1 MPNVRRRTFL
11 PACYLLGL
19 LAQAAAPVVDWDK
32 AKAETLL
39 HYQSIVRMNTSNP
52 PGNETSVVNYLKDV
66 LDREGI
72 SYQVFALEPSRANL
86 VARLKGNGRKKP
98 ILILGHTDTVG
109 VQPEMWPVDPF
120 GAVRKDGYI
129 WGRGTTDNKD
139 CVTAGLMLMLHLKR
153 LRVPL
158 DRDVIFVAEASEES
172 SSGPINVGIEY
183 LIKNHWADIEA
194 EYALA
199 EGGFVHSENGRV
211 RYVEI
216 AATEKVPRRAKLI
229 ATGTSGHGSRPRRD
243 NAIVHL
249 STAVSKVA
257 SWEPPMRL
265 NDVTRTFFERL
276 STISPPEEAARHNGL
291 VDPQK
296 TGAIQNY
303 FAEHDL
309 GKYSVLRTSISPT
322 ILSGGF
328 RQNVIP
334 SQAEAMLDIR
344 ALPDEDMTL
353 FYAEMD
359 RVIGDPAVKIVPS
372 APGRP
377 PAPPSRLDT
386 EMFRALEA
394 AQRRL
399 YPNAITIP
407 GMVTGATDLAQL
419 RARGVQ
425 AYGVGPR
432 FDEAEFAEHGWHS
445 DVERLSEDSLYELV
459 QFLWYAVLDIA
470 ASKQISER

>member
-1 MPNVRRRTFL
+1 MPNFRRRIFL
-11 PACYLLGL
+11 PIFFL
-19 LAQAAAPVVDWDK
+19 LALPGRAAEPVVDWNK

-72 SYQVFALEPSRANL
+72 SYQVFALEPNRANL

-98 ILILGHTDTVG
+98 VLIMGHTDTVG
-109 VQPEMWPVDPF
+109 VQREMWPVDPF

-139 CVTAGLMLMLHLKR
+139 CVAAGLMLMLQLKR

-158 DRDVIFVAEASEES
+158 DRDVIYVAEASEES
-172 SSGPINVGIEY
+172 SGGPSSVGIDY
-183 LIKNHWADIEA
+183 LVKEHWPDIEA

-199 EGGFVHSENGRV
+199 EGGFVHSENGQV
-211 RYVEI
+211 RFVEI

-249 STAVSKVA
+249 STAVSKIGN
-257 SWEPPMRL
+257 WEPPMRL

-276 STISPPEEAARHNGL
+276 ATISPPEEAARYNGL

-296 TGAIQNY
+296 TAAIQNY
-303 FAEHDL
+303 FADHDL
-309 GKYSVLRTSISPT
+309 AKYSVLRTSISPT
-322 ILSGGF
+322 MVSGGF
-328 RQNVIP
+328 RENVIP

-344 ALPDEDMTL
+344 ALPGEDMTK

-386 EMFRALEA
+386 EMFRSLEA

-419 RARGVQ
+419 RAKGVQ
-425 AYGVGPR
+425 AYGIGPR
-432 FDEAEFAEHGWHS
+432 FEEAEFAGHGWHS
-445 DVERLSEDSLYELV
+445 DVERLSEESLYGLV
-459 QFLWYAVLDIA
+459 QFMWYAVLDIA
-470 ASKQISER
+470 ASK

>member
-1 MPNVRRRTFL
+1 MCRMLPLFL
-11 PACYLLGL
+11 LLAL
-19 LAQAAAPVVDWDK
+19 AAQAAEPVVDWEK
-32 AKAETLL
+32 LKAETLQ
-39 HYQSIVRMNTSNP
+39 HFQAIVRIDTSNP
-52 PGNETSVVNYLKDV
+52 PGNETAVVNYLKSV

-72 SYQVFALEPSRANL
+72 AYQIFAREPSRANL

-98 ILILGHTDTVG
+98 LLILGHTDTVG
-109 VQPEMWPVDPF
+109 VQREVWPVDPF
-120 GAVRKDGYI
+120 GAVRQDGFI

-139 CVTAGLMLMLHLKR
+139 CVAAGLMLMLQLKR
-153 LRVPL
+153 LGVAL
-158 DRDVIFVAEASEES
+158 DRDVIYVAEASEES
-172 SSGPINVGIEY
+172 STSAVNAGIDY
-183 LIKNHWADIEA
+183 LVQEHWADIEA

-243 NAIVHL
+243 NAIAHL

-257 SWEPPMRL
+257 TWEPPMRL

-276 STISPPEEAARHNGL
+276 STISPPEEAARYNGL

-296 TGAIQNY
+296 TAAIQNY
-303 FAEHDL
+303 FAENDL
-309 GKYSVLRTSISPT
+309 GKYSILRTSISPT
-322 ILSGGF
+322 MFNAGYRL
-328 RQNVIP
+328 NVIP
-334 SQAEAMLDIR
+334 SQAEATLDIR
-344 ALPDEDMTL
+344 ALPDEDMTK
-353 FYAEMD
+353 FFAQMD
-359 RVIGDPAVKIVPS
+359 RIIGDPAVKIVPS

-377 PAPPSRLDT
+377 SAPPSRLDT

-399 YPNAITIP
+399 YPGAITIP

-419 RARGVQ
+419 RAKGVQ
-425 AYGVGPR
+425 AYGIGPR
-432 FDEAEFAEHGWHS
+432 FDEKEFAEHGWHS
-445 DVERLSEDSLYELV
+445 DVERLSEDSLHGLV
-459 QFLWYAVLDIA
+459 QFLWYSVLGVA
-470 ASKQISER
+470 ATN

>member
-1 MPNVRRRTFL
+1 MSNLRRSLTFL
-11 PACYLLGL
+11 IFVLAAPA
-19 LAQAAAPVVDWDK
+19 AEPVVDWEK
-32 AKAETLL
+32 AKAETLR
-39 HYQSIVRMNTSNP
+39 HFQAIVRMNTSNP
-52 PGNETSVVNYLKDV
+52 PGNETTVVNYLKEV

-72 SYQVFALEPSRANL
+72 SYQVFAREPSRANL
-86 VARLKGNGRKKP
+86 VARLKGNGSKKP

-109 VQPEMWPVDPF
+109 VQPEKWPVDPF

-139 CVTAGLMLMLHLKR
+139 GVTAGLMLMLHLKR
-153 LRVPL
+153 LKVPL
-158 DRDVIFVAEASEES
+158 DRDVIYVAEASEES
-172 SSGPINVGIEY
+172 STSPVNVGIDFLVQE
-183 LIKNHWADIEA
+183 HWADIEA

-211 RYVEI
+211 RFVEI
-216 AATEKVPRRAKLI
+216 AASEKVPRRAKLI

-243 NAIVHL
+243 NAIAHL
-249 STAVSKVA
+249 STAVSKIA
-257 SWEPPMRL
+257 NWEPPMRL

-276 STISPPEEAARHNGL
+276 GTISPPEEAARYNGL
-291 VDPQK
+291 VDPRR
-296 TGAIQNY
+296 TAAIQNY

-309 GKYSVLRTSISPT
+309 GKYSILRTSISPT
-322 ILSGGF
+322 MLNGGF
-328 RQNVIP
+328 RENVIP

-344 ALPDEDMTL
+344 ALPDEDMTK
-353 FYAEMD
+353 FYAEMG

-377 PAPPSRLDT
+377 AAPPSRLDT

-399 YPNAITIP
+399 YPGAITVP

-419 RARGVQ
+419 RAKGVQ
-425 AYGVGPR
+425 AYGIGPR

-445 DVERLSEDSLYELV
+445 DVERLSEDSLYGLV
-459 QFLWYAVLDIA
+459 QFMWYAVIGIA
-470 ASKQISER
+470 ATK

>member
-1 MPNVRRRTFL
+1 MPSFRKCIFLPTFL
-11 PACYLLGL
+11 L
-19 LAQAAAPVVDWDK
+19 LALSTRAAEPVVDWDK
-32 AKAETLL
+32 AKAEILL
-39 HYQSIVRMNTSNP
+39 HFQSIVRLNTSNP
-52 PGNETSVVNYLKDV
+52 PGNETAVVNYLKSV
-66 LDREGI
+66 FDREGI
-72 SYQVFALEPSRANL
+72 SYQVFALEPGRANL
-86 VARLKGNGRKKP
+86 VARLKGNGSKKP

-109 VQPEMWPVDPF
+109 VQPEKWPVDPF
-120 GAVRKDGYI
+120 GAVLKDGYI

-139 CVTAGLMLMLHLKR
+139 GVAAGLMLMLQLKR
-153 LRVPL
+153 LGVPL

-172 SSGPINVGIEY
+172 SSGPLNVGIEY
-183 LIKNHWADIEA
+183 LIKEHWPDIEA

-199 EGGFVHSENGRV
+199 EGGFVHSENGQV
-211 RYVEI
+211 RFVEI

-249 STAVSKVA
+249 SSAVGKIGN
-257 SWEPPMRL
+257 WQPPMRL

-276 STISPPEEAARHNGL
+276 STISPPEEAARYNGL

-296 TGAIQNY
+296 TAAIQNN
-303 FAEHDL
+303 FADHDL
-309 GKYSVLRTSISPT
+309 GKYSILRTSISPT
-322 ILSGGF
+322 MLSGGF

-344 ALPDEDMTL
+344 ALPDEDMTK

-359 RVIGDPAVKIVPS
+359 RVIGDPSIKIVPS
-372 APGRP
+372 PPGRP
-377 PAPPSRLDT
+377 AAPPSRLDT

-399 YPNAITIP
+399 YPKAITIP

-419 RARGVQ
+419 RAKGVQ
-425 AYGVGPR
+425 AYGIGPR

-445 DVERLSEDSLYELV
+445 DVERLSEDSLYGFV
-459 QFLWYAVLDIA
+459 QFMWYAVLNIA
-470 ASKQISER
+470 ASK

>member
-1 MPNVRRRTFL
+1 MPNFSRLAFWPTLLILSLSARAAE
-11 PACYLLGL
+11 PA
-19 LAQAAAPVVDWDK
+19 VDWDK
-32 AKAETLL
+32 VKAETLL
-39 HYQSIVRMNTSNP
+39 HYQSVVRINSTNP
-52 PGNETSVVNYLKDV
+52 PGNETSVVNYLKGV

-72 SYQVFALEPSRANL
+72 SNQVFALEPGRANL
-86 VARLKGNGRKKP
+86 VARLKGNGRKRP

-109 VQPEMWPVDPF
+109 VQPEVWPVDPF

-139 CVTAGLMLMLHLKR
+139 CVAAGLMLMLQLKR
-153 LRVPL
+153 LGVPL
-158 DRDVIFVAEASEES
+158 DRDVIYVAEASEES
-172 SSGPINVGIEY
+172 SSGPVNVGIEY
-183 LIKNHWADIEA
+183 LIKEHWPDIEA

-211 RYVEI
+211 RFVEI
-216 AATEKVPRRAKLI
+216 AATEKVPRRAKLV

-249 STAVSKVA
+249 STAVSKIGT
-257 SWEPPMRL
+257 WEPPMRL

-276 STISPPEEAARHNGL
+276 STISPPEEAARYNGL

-296 TGAIQNY
+296 TAAIQNY

-309 GKYSVLRTSISPT
+309 GKYSILRTSISPT
-322 ILSGGF
+322 MLNGGF

-344 ALPDEDMTL
+344 ALPDEDMTA
-353 FYAEMD
+353 FYAEMN
-359 RVIGDPAVKIVPS
+359 RVIGDPAVKIVPA

-377 PAPPSRLDT
+377 AAPPSRLDT
-386 EMFRALEA
+386 DMFRALEA

-419 RARGVQ
+419 RAKGVQ
-425 AYGVGPR
+425 AYGIGPR

-445 DVERLSEDSLYELV
+445 DVERLSEDSLYGLV
-459 QFLWYAVLDIA
+459 EFVWYAVLDIA
-470 ASKQISER
+470 ASK

>member
-1 MPNVRRRTFL
+1 MPNLRRHIFLLTFF
-11 PACYLLGL
+11 LLTL
-19 LAQAAAPVVDWDK
+19 SARAAEPVVDWEK

-39 HYQSIVRMNTSNP
+39 HYQSIIRINTTNP
-52 PGNETSVVNYLKDV
+52 PGNETSVVNYLKDI

-72 SYQVFALEPSRANL
+72 SYQAFALDPSRANL

-98 ILILGHTDTVG
+98 VLILGHTDTVG
-109 VQPEMWPVDPF
+109 VQPEKWPVDPF

-139 CVTAGLMLMLHLKR
+139 CVAAGLMLMLQLKR

-158 DRDVIFVAEASEES
+158 DRDVIYVAEAGEES
-172 SSGPINVGIEY
+172 SPGPASVGIDY
-183 LIKNHWADIEA
+183 LIKEHWADIEA

-211 RYVEI
+211 RFVEI

-249 STAVSKVA
+249 STAVSKIA
-257 SWEPPMRL
+257 NWEPPMRL
-265 NDVTRTFFERL
+265 NDITRTFFERL
-276 STISPPEEAARHNGL
+276 ATISPPAEAARYNGI

-296 TGAIQNY
+296 TIAIQNY
-303 FAEHDL
+303 FADHDL
-309 GKYSVLRTSISPT
+309 AKYSVLRTSISPT
-322 ILSGGF
+322 ILTGGF
-328 RQNVIP
+328 RMNVIP
-334 SQAEAMLDIR
+334 STAEAMLDIR
-344 ALPDEDMTL
+344 ALPDEDITK
-353 FYAEMD
+353 FYAEME
-359 RVIGDPAVKIVPS
+359 RVIGDPAVKVIPTG
-372 APGRP
+372 AGGRP
-377 PAPPSRLDT
+377 SAPPSRLDT

-394 AQRRL
+394 TQRRL
-399 YPNAITIP
+399 YPGAITVP

-419 RARGVQ
+419 RAKGVQ
-425 AYGVGPR
+425 AYGIGPR

-445 DVERLSEDSLYELV
+445 DVERLSEDSLYGLA
-459 QFLWYAVLDIA
+459 QFMWFAVLEVA
-470 ASKQISER
+470 ASK

>member
-1 MPNVRRRTFL
+1 MPKSRRRIFFLTFF
-11 PACYLLGL
+11 L
-19 LAQAAAPVVDWDK
+19 LALSARAAEPVVDWDK
-32 AKAETLL
+32 VNAETLL
-39 HYQSIVRMNTSNP
+39 HYQSIVRRNTSNP
-52 PGNETSVVNYLKDV
+52 PGNETSVVNYLKEV

-86 VARLKGNGRKKP
+86 VARLKGSGRRKP
-98 ILILGHTDTVG
+98 VLILGHTDTVG

-139 CVTAGLMLMLHLKR
+139 CVAAGLILMLQLKR

-158 DRDVIFVAEASEES
+158 DRDVIYVAEAGEES
-172 SSGPINVGIEY
+172 STGPTSVGIDY
-183 LIKNHWADIEA
+183 LIKEHWADIEA

-199 EGGFVHSENGRV
+199 EGGFVHAENGRV
-211 RYVEI
+211 RFVEI

-249 STAVSKVA
+249 STAVSKIA
-257 SWEPPMRL
+257 NWQPPMRL

-276 STISPPEEAARHNGL
+276 ATISPPEEAARYNGL

-296 TGAIQNY
+296 TAAIQNY

-309 GKYSVLRTSISPT
+309 GKYSILRTSISPT
-322 ILSGGF
+322 IVAGGF

-344 ALPDEDMTL
+344 ALPDEDMTA
-353 FYAEMD
+353 FYAEMG
-359 RVIGDPAVKIVPS
+359 RIIADPAVKIVPS
-372 APGRP
+372 PPGRP
-377 PAPPSRLDT
+377 TAPPSRLDT

-399 YPNAITIP
+399 YPHAITIP
-407 GMVTGATDLAQL
+407 GMVTGSTDLAQL
-419 RARGVQ
+419 RAKGVQ
-425 AYGVGPR
+425 AYGIGPR

-445 DVERLSEDSLYELV
+445 DVERLSEDSLYGLV
-459 QFLWYAVLDIA
+459 QFMWYAVLNIA
-470 ASKQISER
+470 VSK

>member
-1 MPNVRRRTFL
+1 MPNLRGRIFL
-11 PACYLLGL
+11 PAFLLFSL
-19 LAQAAAPVVDWDK
+19 STRAAEPLVDWDK

-52 PGNETSVVNYLKDV
+52 PGNETSVVNYLRAV

-72 SYQVFALEPSRANL
+72 GYQVFALEPNRANL

-120 GAVRKDGYI
+120 GAVRKDGFI

-139 CVTAGLMLMLHLKR
+139 CVAAGLMLMLQLKR

-172 SSGPINVGIEY
+172 SSGPIGVGIDY
-183 LIKNHWADIEA
+183 LVQQHWPDLEA
-194 EYALA
+194 EFALA

-211 RYVEI
+211 RFVEI
-216 AATEKVPRRAKLI
+216 AATEKVPRRAKLV

-249 STAVSKVA
+249 STAVSKIGN
-257 SWEPPMRL
+257 WEPPMRL

-276 STISPPEEAARHNGL
+276 STISPPEEAARYNGL

-296 TGAIQNY
+296 TAAIQNY
-303 FAEHDL
+303 FADHDL
-309 GKYSVLRTSISPT
+309 GKYSILRTSISPT
-322 ILSGGF
+322 MLSGGF

-344 ALPDEDMTL
+344 ALPDEDMTA

-359 RVIGDPAVKIVPS
+359 RVIGDPAVKVVPS

-425 AYGVGPR
+425 AYGIGPR

-445 DVERLSEDSLYELV
+445 DVERLSEDSLYGLV
-459 QFLWYAVLDIA
+459 QFMWYAVLDVA
-470 ASKQISER
+470 ASR